1 MLRLAAD
8 ENFNGE
14 IVRGLFR
21 RQGTLDIVRIQDV
34 GLLDADDPTVLE
46 WAALEGRI
54 LLTHDRA
61 TMPDFAYDRVRS
73 GLQMPGVFVASD
85 RLPIGQAIEDILLL
99 ASSSEHSE
107 WEGIVLYLP
116 L

>member
-1 MLRLAAD
+1 MRLASD

-21 RQGTLDIVRIQDV
+21 RFPDIDLVRAQDV
-34 GLLDADDPTVLE
+34 GLMGEDDPTVLE
-46 WAALEGRI
+46 WAASQGRI

-61 TMPDFAYDRVRS
+61 TIPDFAYERLAN
-73 GLQMPGVFVASD
+73 GLPMPGVFVIGN
-85 RLPIGQAIEDILLL
+85 RFPVGQAIEEILL
-99 ASSSEHSE
+99 
-107 WEGIVLYLP
+107 VLSCSTAEDWDAVVCHLP

>member
-1 MLRLAAD
+1 MRLAAD

-21 RQGTLDIVRIQDV
+21 KVPELDLIRVQDI
-34 GLLDADDPTVLE
+34 GLIGHDDPEVRE
-46 WAALEGRI
+46 WAASEGRI

-61 TMPDFAYDRVRS
+61 TIPDFAYERLAATRR
-73 GLQMPGVFVASD
+73 MPGVWVIAS
-85 RLPIGQAIEDILLL
+85 RFPVGQAIEEILLL
-99 ASSSEHSE
+99 ISCSRQGE
-107 WEGIVLYLP
+107 WEGVVCHLP